1 MRVSCLCGSAPC
13 LLCGCCPSAK
23 NSTISRLLFT
33 IFLFLGTLVS
43 IIMIIPGVEKE
54 LHKLPGFCEG
64 SGSVLGVQTNVD
76 CSSFLGHKAVYRMG
90 FAMAAF
96 FCLFAVLMVCVRSSK
111 DPRAALQ
118 NGFWFFKFLVLV
130 GITVGAFYIPD
141 GAFTSVWFYFGV
153 VGSFLFILIQLVLL
167 IDFAHS
173 WSQRWLH
180 NADEGSAKGWYAAL
194 CAVTFLF
201 YAASIAAVVLLYV
214 YYTKP
219 EGCTEGKAFISIN
232 LILCLIVSV
241 VSILPKIQVRQ
252 WGAPRSLGLCHPG
265 VQEHPGAW
273 GCVTLRCRT
282 TQEPGL
288 CHPGVQ
294 EHPEHPGAWG
304 CVTPGY
310 RSTQEP
316 GAVSPWG
323 TGAPRSLG
331 LCHPEVQEHPGA
343 PRSLGLCHPEVQ
355 EHPGAPRI
363 LGLCHPGVQEH
374 PGAWAVS
381 PRGAGAPE
389 HPLLCL
395 QEAQPHSGLLQAS
408 LITLYTIYVTWS
420 ALANVPAQRCN
431 PTLLLR
437 NSTGSAT
444 TTEPLTTWWDAP
456 SIVGLVIF
464 VLCSLFISLRSSD
477 HPQVN
482 KLMLTEES
490 GAGAGAGAGPGGAEE
505 GGVHRAYD
513 NEQDGVSYNYTF
525 FHLCLLLAALY
536 IMMTLTNWYRRTGPC
551 PLRSTG
557 QVSHRLRRPGPS
569 CLPR

>member
-1 MRVSCLCGSAPC
+1 MGACLGVCSLLSCVSCLCGSAPC

-33 IFLFLGTLVS
+33 FFLFLGTLVS

-64 SGSVLGVQTNVD
+64 SGSVLGVQTKVD

-141 GAFTSVWFYFGV
+141 GTFTSVWFYFGV

-167 IDFAHS
+167 IDLAHS

-180 NADEGSAKGWYAAL
+180 NAEEGSAKGWYAAL
-194 CAVTFLF
+194 CTITFIF
-201 YAASIAAVVLLYV
+201 YAASITAIVLLYV

-241 VSILPKIQVRQ
+241 VSILPKIQ
-252 WGAPRSLGLCHPG
+252 
-265 VQEHPGAW
+265 
-273 GCVTLRCRT
+273 
-282 TQEPGL
+282 
-288 CHPGVQ
+288 
-294 EHPEHPGAWG
+294 
-304 CVTPGY
+304 
-310 RSTQEP
+310 
-316 GAVSPWG
+316 
-323 TGAPRSLG
+323 
-331 LCHPEVQEHPGA
+331 
-343 PRSLGLCHPEVQ
+343 
-355 EHPGAPRI
+355 
-363 LGLCHPGVQEH
+363 
-374 PGAWAVS
+374 
-381 PRGAGAPE
+381 
-389 HPLLCL
+389 
-395 QEAQPHSGLLQAS
+395 EAQPHSGLLQAS
-408 LITLYTIYVTWS
+408 LITLYTIYVTWA
-420 ALANVPAQRCN
+420 ALANVPSQRCN

-444 TTEPLTTWWDAP
+444 ATEPLTTWWDAP

-464 VLCSLFISLRSSD
+464 ILCTLFISLRSSD

-490 GAGAGAGAGPGGAEE
+490 GARAGAGPGGAEE
-505 GGVHRAYD
+505 GGVRRAYD

-536 IMMTLTNWYRRTGPC
+536 IMMTLTNWYRPDESLQVLSSPWTAVWVKISSSWAGLLLYLWTLVA
-551 PLRSTG
+551 PL
-557 QVSHRLRRPGPS
+557 L
-569 CLPR
+569 LPDRDFS

>member
-1 MRVSCLCGSAPC
+1 SCLCGSAPC

-33 IFLFLGTLVS
+33 FFLFLGTLVS

-96 FCLFAVLMVCVRSSK
+96 FCLFAALMVCVRSSK

-173 WSQRWLH
+173 WSQRWLR

-194 CAVTFLF
+194 CIITFIF
-201 YAASIAAVVLLYV
+201 YAASIAAIVLLYV

-241 VSILPKIQVRQ
+241 VSILPKIQ
-252 WGAPRSLGLCHPG
+252 
-265 VQEHPGAW
+265 
-273 GCVTLRCRT
+273 
-282 TQEPGL
+282 
-288 CHPGVQ
+288 
-294 EHPEHPGAWG
+294 
-304 CVTPGY
+304 
-310 RSTQEP
+310 
-316 GAVSPWG
+316 
-323 TGAPRSLG
+323 
-331 LCHPEVQEHPGA
+331 
-343 PRSLGLCHPEVQ
+343 
-355 EHPGAPRI
+355 
-363 LGLCHPGVQEH
+363 
-374 PGAWAVS
+374 
-381 PRGAGAPE
+381 
-389 HPLLCL
+389 
-395 QEAQPHSGLLQAS
+395 EAQPHSGLLQAS
-408 LITLYTIYVTWS
+408 LITLYTIYVTWA
-420 ALANVPAQRCN
+420 ALANVPSKPDTPRVWEREGQGG
-431 PTLLLR
+431 
-437 NSTGSAT
+437 STHCGGRLS
-444 TTEPLTTWWDAP
+444 LC
-456 SIVGLVIF
+456 
-464 VLCSLFISLRSSD
+464 VLGAHPVLRSSD

-490 GAGAGAGAGPGGAEE
+490 GAGAGPGGAEE
-505 GGVHRAYD
+505 EGGVRRAYD

-536 IMMTLTNWYRRTGPC
+536 IMMTLTNWYRPDESLQV
-551 PLRSTG
+551 LRSPWTAVWVKICSSWAG
-557 QVSHRLRRPGPS
+557 LLLYLWTLVAPLL
-569 CLPR
+569 LPDRDFS

>member
-1 MRVSCLCGSAPC
+1 SCLCGSAPC
-13 LLCGCCPSAK
+13 LLCGCCPSTK

-33 IFLFLGTLVS
+33 FFLFLGTLVS

-167 IDFAHS
+167 IHLAHS
-173 WSQRWLH
+173 WSQRWLR
-180 NADEGSAKGWYAAL
+180 NADEGK
-194 CAVTFLF
+194 
-201 YAASIAAVVLLYV
+201 
-214 YYTKP
+214 
-219 EGCTEGKAFISIN
+219 
-232 LILCLIVSV
+232 
-241 VSILPKIQVRQ
+241 
-252 WGAPRSLGLCHPG
+252 
-265 VQEHPGAW
+265 
-273 GCVTLRCRT
+273 
-282 TQEPGL
+282 
-288 CHPGVQ
+288 
-294 EHPEHPGAWG
+294 
-304 CVTPGY
+304 
-310 RSTQEP
+310 STQE
-316 GAVSPWG
+316 GRAVSPWG
-323 TGAPRSLG
+323 TGAPRT
-331 LCHPEVQEHPGA
+331 
-343 PRSLGLCHPEVQ
+343 
-355 EHPGAPRI
+355 
-363 LGLCHPGVQEH
+363 LGLCHPGAQEH
-374 PGAWAVS
+374 
-381 PRGAGAPE
+381 PE

-420 ALANVPAQRCN
+420 SLANVPDQSCN

-437 NSTGSAT
+437 NSTSSAT
-444 TTEPLTTWWDAP
+444 ATEPLTTWWDAP

-464 VLCSLFISLRSSD
+464 ILCTLFISLRSSD

-490 GAGAGAGAGPGGAEE
+490 GAGAGAGPDGAAEE
-505 GGVHRAYD
+505 GGVRRAYD
-513 NEQDGVSYNYTF
+513 NEQDGVSYSYTF

-536 IMMTLTNWYRRTGPC
+536 IMMTLTNWYRPDESLQVLSSPWTAVWVKICSSWAGLLLYLWTLVA
-551 PLRSTG
+551 PL
-557 QVSHRLRRPGPS
+557 V
-569 CLPR
+569 LPDRDFS

>member
-1 MRVSCLCGSAPC
+1 MGACLGVCSLLSCVSCLCGSAPC

-33 IFLFLGTLVS
+33 LFLFLGTLVS

-64 SGSVLGVQTNVD
+64 SGSVLGVQTKVD

-118 NGFWFFKFLVLV
+118 NGFWFFKFLILV

-167 IDFAHS
+167 IDLAHS

-180 NADEGSAKGWYAAL
+180 NAEQGSAKGWYAAL
-194 CAVTFLF
+194 CTVTFIF
-201 YAASIAAVVLLYV
+201 YAASIAAIVLLYV

-241 VSILPKIQVRQ
+241 VSILPKIQVRLLGSTGSP
-252 WGAPRSLGLCHPG
+252 WGTGAPRAVSLQGTG
-265 VQEHPGAW
+265 APGAVSLQ
-273 GCVTLRCRT
+273 GT
-282 TQEPGL
+282 
-288 CHPGVQ
+288 
-294 EHPEHPGAWG
+294 GA
-304 CVTPGY
+304 
-310 RSTQEP
+310 P

-323 TGAPRSLG
+323 TGAPRAVSLQG
-331 LCHPEVQEHPGA
+331 TGA
-343 PRSLGLCHPEVQ
+343 PRAL
-355 EHPGAPRI
+355 R
-363 LGLCHPGVQEH
+363 LCHPGVQE
-374 PGAWAVS
+374 P
-381 PRGAGAPE
+381 PQ

-408 LITLYTIYVTWS
+408 LITLYTIYITWA
-420 ALANVPAQRCN
+420 ALANVPSQRCN

-444 TTEPLTTWWDAP
+444 ATEPLTTWWDAP

-464 VLCSLFISLRSSD
+464 ILCTLFISLRCSD

-490 GAGAGAGAGPGGAEE
+490 GAGAGPGAAEE
-505 GGVHRAYD
+505 GGAHRAYD
-513 NEQDGVSYNYTF
+513 NEQDGVSYNYSF

-536 IMMTLTNWYRRTGPC
+536 IMMTLTNWYRPDERLQALSSPWTAVWVKICSSWAGLLLYLWTLVA
-551 PLRSTG
+551 PL
-557 QVSHRLRRPGPS
+557 L
-569 CLPR
+569 LPDRDFS

>member
-1 MRVSCLCGSAPC
+1 SCLCGSAPC

-33 IFLFLGTLVS
+33 FFLFLGTLVS

-96 FCLFAVLMVCVRSSK
+96 FFLFAVLTVCVRSSK

-118 NGFWFFKFLVLV
+118 NGFWFFKFLLLV

-167 IDFAHS
+167 IDLAHS
-173 WSQRWLH
+173 WSQRWLR
-180 NADEGSAKGWYAAL
+180 NVDEGNAKGWYA
-194 CAVTFLF
+194 
-201 YAASIAAVVLLYV
+201 
-214 YYTKP
+214 
-219 EGCTEGKAFISIN
+219 GGIN
-232 LILCLIVSV
+232 LILCLLVSV
-241 VSILPKIQVRQ
+241 VSVLPKI
-252 WGAPRSLGLCHPG
+252 
-265 VQEHPGAW
+265 
-273 GCVTLRCRT
+273 
-282 TQEPGL
+282 
-288 CHPGVQ
+288 
-294 EHPEHPGAWG
+294 
-304 CVTPGY
+304 
-310 RSTQEP
+310 
-316 GAVSPWG
+316 
-323 TGAPRSLG
+323 
-331 LCHPEVQEHPGA
+331 
-343 PRSLGLCHPEVQ
+343 
-355 EHPGAPRI
+355 
-363 LGLCHPGVQEH
+363 
-374 PGAWAVS
+374 
-381 PRGAGAPE
+381 
-389 HPLLCL
+389 

-420 ALANVPAQRCN
+420 ALANVPTRRCN

-444 TTEPLTTWWDAP
+444 ATEPPTTWWDAP

-464 VLCSLFISLRSSD
+464 ILCTLFISLRSSD

-490 GAGAGAGAGPGGAEE
+490 GAGPGPGGAEE
-505 GGVHRAYD
+505 GGEHRAYD

-536 IMMTLTNWYRRTGPC
+536 IMMTLTNWYRPDESLQV
-551 PLRSTG
+551 LRSPWTAVWVKICSSWAG
-557 QVSHRLRRPGPS
+557 LLLYLWTLVAPLV
-569 CLPR
+569 LPDRDFS